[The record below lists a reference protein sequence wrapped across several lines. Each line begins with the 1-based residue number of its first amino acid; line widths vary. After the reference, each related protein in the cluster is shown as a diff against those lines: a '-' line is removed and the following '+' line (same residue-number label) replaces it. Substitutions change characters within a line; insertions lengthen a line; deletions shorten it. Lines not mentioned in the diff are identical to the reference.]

1 MFTVEMHRAVGLR
14 EVTGMLAC
22 CLRQKDSDS
31 VKFEVLAAV
40 LMIVR
45 ATWEDRPCR
54 NFGRA

>member
-1 MFTVEMHRAVGLR
+1 MFTVEMHRVVGLQ

-22 CLRQKDSDS
+22 YLRRKDSDS
-31 VKFEVLAAV
+31 AKFEVLAAV

-45 ATWEDRPCR
+45 AMWYDRPCR